1 VTGPAV
7 TALLAAREGHYRFE
21 SGHHGR
27 LALDL
32 DSAFWD
38 PAAVEPLTAALA
50 ARLAPHGAAAVVA
63 PLTGGALL
71 GYGVAARLGVPFAST
86 ARRAGPRPPDALY
99 AASYELPAVLRP
111 RLRGLRVALVDDVVN
126 AGSAVRSSAA
136 AVTASG
142 GTPVAVGTLLRL
154 GDTALS
160 QPGLA
165 GLPFESLAVRPHEL
179 WEPAVCPLCA
189 RGEPVTDVP

>member
-1 VTGPAV
+1 
-7 TALLAAREGHYRFE
+7 
-21 SGHHGR
+21 
-27 LALDL
+27 
-32 DSAFWD
+32 
-38 PAAVEPLTAALA
+38 VEPLTAALA
-50 ARLAPHGAAAVVA
+50 ARLAPRGAAAVVA

-86 ARRAGPRPPDALY
+86 ARRAGPRPPDALC

-189 RGEPVTDVP
+189 RGEPVTDLP